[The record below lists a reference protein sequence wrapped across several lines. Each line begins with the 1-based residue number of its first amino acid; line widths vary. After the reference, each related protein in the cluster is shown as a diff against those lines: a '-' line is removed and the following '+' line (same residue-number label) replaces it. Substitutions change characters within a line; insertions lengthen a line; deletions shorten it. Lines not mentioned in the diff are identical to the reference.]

1 MMSKKIKTILV
12 LSIIC
17 FAAFFSSAS
26 LATNKKDIKTLTRAI
41 GFMQGGPVG
50 DVKMAIIYDP
60 YNDLS
65 VAHANEVIDAIRN
78 SDNKN
83 KVRLTGEGVSFS
95 SMEKVD
101 AKVIFITKGMDH
113 NYAAILKRAKELSAI
128 TVSTVE
134 DCLTNGGCVLVVK
147 TEPDVDILVNTNLAK
162 EMEIEF
168 SIAFN
173 MMITKR

>member
-1 MMSKKIKTILV
+1 MSKKIKTILV

-17 FAAFFSSAS
+17 LTALFPSVSI
-26 LATNKKDIKTLTRAI
+26 ATNKKDIKTLTRAI

-50 DVKMAIIYDP
+50 DVKMAIVYDP

-65 VAHANEVIDAIRN
+65 RDHANEVVEAVRN

-83 KVRLTGEGVSFS
+83 KVRLMGEAVPFS
-95 SMEKVD
+95 SMEEVT
-101 AKVIFITKGMDH
+101 AQVIFITKGMEH
-113 NYAAILKRAKELSAI
+113 NYEAILKRAKDLSAI
-128 TVSTVE
+128 TVSTEE
-134 DCLTNGGCVLVVK
+134 DCLIKGGCILVVK
-147 TEPDVDILVNTNLAK
+147 TEPDIDILVNSNLAT